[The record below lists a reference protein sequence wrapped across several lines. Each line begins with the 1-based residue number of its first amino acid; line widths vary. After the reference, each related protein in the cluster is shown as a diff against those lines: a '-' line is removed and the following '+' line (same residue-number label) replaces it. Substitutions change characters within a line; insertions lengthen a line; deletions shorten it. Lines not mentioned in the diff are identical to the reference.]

1 MKCEYLQPSSDTYWT
16 CRYVSVV
23 NPLRTNNSM
32 IIRFNLIDIR
42 QLLNWSSRLPMH
54 SLKMKQPN
62 FADLT
67 ATSMNQFNVL
77 RGETFIRVNCM
88 IFTFDIC
95 VNFND
100 RSLPKVKLA
109 MAWYLETYDFDN
121 EIITKYPRWLMMG
134 TWVTLSQNP
143 DYSCIFT
150 ILL

>member
-1 MKCEYLQPSSDTYWT
+1 
-16 CRYVSVV
+16 
-23 NPLRTNNSM
+23 
-32 IIRFNLIDIR
+32 
-42 QLLNWSSRLPMH
+42 MH

-109 MAWYLETYDFDN
+109 MA
-121 EIITKYPRWLMMG
+121 
-134 TWVTLSQNP
+134 
-143 DYSCIFT
+143 
-150 ILL
+150 